1 MKKIISSNELFKIV
15 FVAVYDADEDS
26 VSSYYELVEEPNTTI
41 QIFQSYEIAEKVM
54 KQKTEFWTSMLRK
67 IPHYCEVRFI
77 A

>member
-15 FVAVYDADEDS
+15 FVAVYDANEDS
-26 VSSYYELVEEPNTTI
+26 VSSYYELVEEPNTII

-54 KQKTEFWTSMLRK
+54 QQKTEFWKLMLKK
-67 IPHYCEVRFI
+67 IPCYCEVRFI